1 MQRKMA
7 YEIIKASLV
16 DKEFA
21 NLNLKKRLNELKPIQ
36 RGFVTE
42 LVNGVLRNY
51 YLLEYQFIDY
61 VDAKSKIDLKIILA
75 MSIYERFFLGKDAF
89 VTVNEYVELAKNKS
103 EKGFINAVL
112 RKIDTFKEPDTSNI
126 EGIAIAHSLP
136 LWIAKMLYKQYD
148 QEMFNY
154 LITDLENEPKVFYR
168 INPNKATYDTLKHLD
183 IEMIDER
190 IFIAKENLI
199 KKEEFIKGYYYVQ
212 DYNSSKI
219 VDFLS
224 LEAKHRYLDVCS
236 APGSKLFNALEI
248 VDEENVY
255 ANDLHAH
262 RLELIKKRAKE
273 LGYSKI
279 NYLNQDATTLKS
291 QDIGLFDRILVDAPC
306 SGLGVLKRK
315 PDLRYRIE
323 PNNIDEIVKVQA
335 DILDTCA
342 DLLNIGGIMVYSTC
356 TINTKENRKQVAN
369 FIKRH
374 PNFELVEDKDLI
386 ERADSD
392 RFYVAKLLKTA

>member
-7 YEIIKASLV
+7 YEIIKASLI

-61 VDAKSKIDLKIILA
+61 IDPKSKMELRILLA

-89 VTVNEYVELAKNKS
+89 VSVNEYVELANSKS
-103 EKGFINAVL
+103 EKGFINAIL
-112 RKIDTFKEPDTSNI
+112 RKVNSFKEPDISSI

-148 QEMFNY
+148 KEMFDY
-154 LITDLENEPKVFYR
+154 LINDLENEPKVFYR
-168 INPNKATYDTLKHLD
+168 INPNKCSFEKIGHLN
-183 IEMIDER
+183 IEIIDER
-190 IFIAKENLI
+190 AFISKDNLI
-199 KKEEFIKGYYYVQ
+199 NTREFKDGYYYVQ
-212 DYNSSKI
+212 DYNSGKI
-219 VDFLS
+219 VDYLA
-224 LEAKHRYLDVCS
+224 LEHNHRYLDVCS

-248 VDEENVY
+248 VKEENVY
-255 ANDLHAH
+255 ANDLHSH
-262 RLELIKKRAKE
+262 RLELIKKRAKD
-273 LGYSKI
+273 LGYSGI
-279 NYLNQDATTLKS
+279 NYLNQDATQLNKN
-291 QDIGLFDRILVDAPC
+291 DIGTFDRILVDAPC

-323 PNNIDEIVKVQA
+323 PNNIDDIVKVQA
-335 DILDTCA
+335 DILDVCA
-342 DLLNIGGIMVYSTC
+342 DLLNVNGIMVYSTC
-356 TINTKENRKQVAN
+356 TINTKENRKQINN
-369 FIKRH
+369 FLKRH
-374 PNFELVEDKDLI
+374 TNFELLEDKDLI